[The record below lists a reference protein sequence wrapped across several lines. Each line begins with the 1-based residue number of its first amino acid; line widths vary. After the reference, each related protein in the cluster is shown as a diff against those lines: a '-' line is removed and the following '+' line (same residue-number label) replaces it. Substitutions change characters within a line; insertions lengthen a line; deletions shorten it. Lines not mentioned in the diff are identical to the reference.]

1 MWQARFS
8 PAHDCLLLSA
18 SSDALV
24 NLWFL
29 PALGG
34 APAAAP
40 AAPPS
45 GEGSRH
51 RPKQDTAICTAARRC
66 SSDKPWMP

>member
-1 MWQARFS
+1 MWQARFN

-34 APAAAP
+34 PPAAAP
-40 AAPPS
+40 AAATA
-45 GEGSRH
+45 GEGVAPYFMKRVSYRMSGLFLFF
-51 RPKQDTAICTAARRC
+51 RVVL
-66 SSDKPWMP
+66 